1 MKNNIIPKVSQ
12 FVRLL
17 TCFLLL
23 LAVAIQ
29 RDGRY
34 FGHDLTESE
43 EPENA
48 QTITQVSDGKI
59 VVSTQEIA
67 KDIIG
72 YGGDIPLK
80 ITIVDGKISK
90 IEALQN
96 AETPAFFERVRAD
109 VIPQWIGMS
118 VEDGLTADID
128 GVTGATYSSN
138 ATNETIRRALQ
149 EVANNPDL
157 QLSTPKWFSWKWLVA
172 LLVVI
177 AGAIV
182 PLFYKDK
189 RYRIVQLL
197 LNVIVLGFWSGTFVS
212 YTLIVNY
219 LSNGTSILPSLVP
232 IILLIVAFIYPLFG
246 KQGHYCAWN
255 CPLGS
260 LQELAGKCRKSKWA
274 LSAKTLKYLNY
285 FRECLWAV
293 LMLVMCTGISFA
305 WLDYELFTA
314 FMFQQ
319 ASWAVITVALLFV
332 ALSLFVQR
340 PFCRFVCP
348 MGTLF
353 KLTQNTKQQ

>member
-1 MKNNIIPKVSQ
+1 MNKILITKAGQ
-12 FVRLL
+12 GMRLL
-17 TCFLLL
+17 TCFLVL

-34 FGHDLTESE
+34 FGHDLNASNEPESE
-43 EPENA
+43 
-48 QTITQVSDGKI
+48 QTAVQSSDGKI
-59 VVSTQEIA
+59 VISTQEIA
-67 KDIIG
+67 KDIKG
-72 YGGDIPLK
+72 YGGAIPLK
-80 ITIVDGKISK
+80 ITIADGKISE

-96 AETPAFFERVRAD
+96 AETPAFFERVRTELIPKWIGTSVKDGLHAD
-109 VIPQWIGMS
+109 V
-118 VEDGLTADID
+118 D
-128 GVTGATYSSN
+128 GVTGATLSSN
-138 ATNETIRRALQ
+138 ATNATIKRALQ
-149 EVANNPDL
+149 EVADNHDL
-157 QLSTPKWFSWKWLVA
+157 QASTRGWFSWKWLVA

-189 RYRIVQLL
+189 RYRTVQLL
-197 LNVIVLGFWSGTFVS
+197 LNVLVVGLWSGTFVS
-212 YTLIVNY
+212 YSLILNY
-219 LSNGTSILPSLVP
+219 LSNGASILPSLVP
-232 IILLIVAFIYPLFG
+232 LILLIVAFVYPLFG

-260 LQELAGKCRKSKWA
+260 LQELAGKCCKSKWT

-285 FRECLWAV
+285 FREGLWAV
-293 LMLVMCTGISFA
+293 LMLVMWTGISFA

-314 FMFQQ
+314 FMFQS
-319 ASWAVITVALLFV
+319 ASWSVITVALLFV

-353 KLTQNTKQQ
+353 KLKQNTK

>member
-1 MKNNIIPKVSQ
+1 MRKNIITKISQ
-12 FVRLL
+12 IVRLL
-17 TCFLLL
+17 TCFLVL
-23 LAVAIQ
+23 LAVAAQ

-34 FGHDLTESE
+34 FGHELNAAEESE
-43 EPENA
+43 SA
-48 QTITQVSDGKI
+48 QTITQVSDNKI

-72 YGGDIPLK
+72 YGGAIPLK
-80 ITIVDGKISK
+80 ITIVDGKISE
-90 IEALQN
+90 IETLQN
-96 AETPAFFERVRAD
+96 AETPAFFERVRAE
-109 VIPQWIGMS
+109 VIPQWIGVS

-149 EVANNPDL
+149 EVADNPDL
-157 QLSTPKWFSWKWLVA
+157 QLSAPGWFSWKWIVA

-177 AGAIV
+177 VGAIV
-182 PLFYKDK
+182 PLFYKNK
-189 RYRIVQLL
+189 HYRTVQLL
-197 LNVIVLGFWSGTFVS
+197 LNVVVLGFWSGTFVS
-212 YTLIVNY
+212 YTLIINY
-219 LSNGTSILPSLVP
+219 LSNGASILPSLIP
-232 IILLIVAFIYPLFG
+232 LILLIVAFIYPLFG
-246 KQGHYCAWN
+246 KQGHYCTWN

-260 LQELAGKCRKSKWA
+260 LQELAGKCRKSKWT
-274 LSAKTLKYLNY
+274 LSAKTLKYLNI
-285 FRECLWAV
+285 FRETLWSV
-293 LMLVMCTGISFA
+293 LMLLMLTGISFA

-319 ASWAVITVALLFV
+319 ASWVVITVALLFV

-353 KLTQNTKQQ
+353 KLTQNAK

>member
-1 MKNNIIPKVSQ
+1 MKRDNLILQ
-12 FVRLL
+12 AGRWMRLL
-17 TCFLLL
+17 TCFLVLL
-23 LAVAIQ
+23 TVAIQ

-34 FGHDLTESE
+34 LGHDLNASNEPESE
-43 EPENA
+43 
-48 QTITQVSDGKI
+48 QTAVQSSDGKI
-59 VVSTQEIA
+59 VISTQEIA
-67 KDIIG
+67 KDIKG
-72 YGGDIPLK
+72 YGGDIPMK
-80 ITIVDGKISK
+80 ITIEDGKISE

-96 AETPAFFERVRAD
+96 AETPAFFERVRNE
-109 VIPQWIGMS
+109 VIPQWIGVS

-138 ATNETIRRALQ
+138 ATNETIKRALQ
-149 EVANNPDL
+149 EVAANPDL
-157 QLSTPKWFSWKWLVA
+157 QLSAPGWFSWKWLVA
-172 LLVVI
+172 LLVAL

-182 PLFYKDK
+182 PLFYKGK
-189 RYRIVQLL
+189 HYRTVQLL

-212 YTLIVNY
+212 YSLIINY
-219 LSNGTSILPSLVP
+219 LSNGVSILPSLIP
-232 IILLIVAFIYPLFG
+232 LILLIVAFIYPLFG

-260 LQELAGKCRKSKWA
+260 LQELAGKCCKSKWT

-285 FRECLWAV
+285 FREGLWAV
-293 LMLVMCTGISFA
+293 LMLVMWTGISFA

-314 FMFQQ
+314 FMFQS
-319 ASWAVITVALLFV
+319 ASWSVITVALLFV

-353 KLTQNTKQQ
+353 KLKQNTK

>member
-1 MKNNIIPKVSQ
+1 MNKILITKSGQ
-12 FVRLL
+12 GMRLL
-17 TCFLLL
+17 TCFLML

-34 FGHDLTESE
+34 FGHDLNADE
-43 EPENA
+43 EPESA
-48 QTITQVSDGKI
+48 QFISQVSDNKI
-59 VVSTQEIA
+59 VISTQEIA
-67 KDIIG
+67 KDIKG
-72 YGGDIPLK
+72 YGGAIPLK
-80 ITIVDGKISK
+80 ITIADGKISE

-96 AETPAFFERVRAD
+96 AETPAFFERVRTE
-109 VIPQWIGMS
+109 VIPQWIGVS
-118 VEDGLTADID
+118 VKDGLHADID
-128 GVTGATYSSN
+128 GVTGATFSSN

-149 EVANNPDL
+149 EVADNPDL
-157 QLSTPKWFSWKWLVA
+157 QVSTQGWFSWKWVVA
-172 LLVVI
+172 LLVAV

-182 PLFYKDK
+182 PFFYKGK
-189 RYRIVQLL
+189 RYRMAQLL

-232 IILLIVAFIYPLFG
+232 LILLIVAFIYPLFG
-246 KQGHYCAWN
+246 KHGHYCAWN

-260 LQELAGKCRKSKWA
+260 LQELVGKCSKSKWT
-274 LSAKTLKYLNY
+274 LSAKTIKYLNY
-285 FRECLWAV
+285 FREGLWTV
-293 LMLVMCTGISFA
+293 LMLVMLAGISFA

-332 ALSLFVQR
+332 VLSLFVQR

-353 KLTQNTKQQ
+353 KFNKSTK

>member
-1 MKNNIIPKVSQ
+1 MRNNIITKISQ
-12 FVRLL
+12 IMRLL
-17 TCFLLL
+17 TCFLVL
-23 LAVAIQ
+23 LAVAAQ

-34 FGHDLTESE
+34 FGHELNAAEESE
-43 EPENA
+43 SA
-48 QTITQVSDGKI
+48 QTITQVSDNKI

-72 YGGDIPLK
+72 YGGAIPLK
-80 ITIVDGKISK
+80 ITIVDGKISE
-90 IEALQN
+90 IETLQN
-96 AETPAFFERVRAD
+96 AETPAFFERVRAE
-109 VIPQWIGMS
+109 VIPQWIGVS

-149 EVANNPDL
+149 EVADNPDL
-157 QLSTPKWFSWKWLVA
+157 QLSAPGWFSWKWIVA

-177 AGAIV
+177 VGAIV
-182 PLFYKDK
+182 PLFYKNK
-189 RYRIVQLL
+189 HYRTVQLL
-197 LNVIVLGFWSGTFVS
+197 LNVVVLGFWSGTFVS
-212 YTLIVNY
+212 YTLIINY
-219 LSNGTSILPSLVP
+219 LSNGASILPSLIP
-232 IILLIVAFIYPLFG
+232 LILLIVAFIYPLFG
-246 KQGHYCAWN
+246 KQGHYCTWN

-260 LQELAGKCRKSKWA
+260 LQELAGKCRKSKWT
-274 LSAKTLKYLNY
+274 LSAKTLIYLNY
-285 FRECLWAV
+285 FREALWAV
-293 LMLVMCTGISFA
+293 LMLLMLTGISFA

-319 ASWAVITVALLFV
+319 ASWVVITVALLFV

-353 KLTQNTKQQ
+353 KLTQNAK

>member
-1 MKNNIIPKVSQ
+1 MRQNIISKVSQ
-12 FVRLL
+12 CLRLL

-34 FGHDLTESE
+34 FGHNLNVIE
-43 EPENA
+43 EPESE
-48 QTITQVSDGKI
+48 QTAVQSSSGKI
-59 VVSTQEIA
+59 VISTQEIA
-67 KDIIG
+67 KDIKG
-72 YGGDIPLK
+72 YGGAIPLK
-80 ITIVDGKISK
+80 ITIVNGKISE

-96 AETPAFFERVRAD
+96 AETPAFFERVRNE
-109 VIPQWIGMS
+109 VIPKWIGVS
-118 VEDGLTADID
+118 VEDGLHTDVD

-157 QLSTPKWFSWKWLVA
+157 QVSTPNCFSWKWLVA

-189 RYRIVQLL
+189 RYRIAQLL
-197 LNVIVLGFWSGTFVS
+197 FNLVVVGFWSGTFVS
-212 YTLIVNY
+212 YTLIINY
-219 LSNGTSILPSLVP
+219 LSNGVSILPSLVP

-246 KQGHYCAWN
+246 QQGHYCAWN

-260 LQELAGKCRKSKWA
+260 LQELAGKCRKSKWT
-274 LSAKTLKYLNY
+274 LSARTLKSLNY
-285 FRECLWAV
+285 FREGLWAV
-293 LMLVMCTGISFA
+293 LMLIMWTGISFA

-319 ASWAVITVALLFV
+319 ASWVVITVALLFV

-353 KLTQNTKQQ
+353 KLNQSTK